1 MVIGTVLLLV
11 RMGTTALD
19 PQAVQRAVAEQF
31 QQRQGVGVELRCGDD
46 MTVEAGRAYEC
57 SGTRA
62 DGEQVTVTI
71 TITDEAANYTWSEG

>member
-1 MVIGTVLLLV
+1 
-11 RMGTTALD
+11 
-19 PQAVQRAVAEQF
+19 VQRAVAEQF
-31 QQRQGVGVELRCGDD
+31 QQREGVGVELRCGDD